1 MEGEAEE
8 QIVEQSLQHCL
19 MLEDQH
25 LQAIRSGNFLWWL
38 VVSPTKT
45 DPRQAF
51 RRLQKDYTGQPVRT
65 GYQPVNL
72 AQCLRSSASPVLD
85 GRRFSNRRWGR
96 RWRRWS
102 GNRLVGGRFCLGLIQ
117 NTVHLRLELAIHG
130 PRFPIEVLG
139 LGVRPDGFLSEKSF
153 PNFGG
158 RFAVVQRPSRPLPEV
173 SPVLPGKITQP
184 HRAALAP
191 PDAFRT
197 LPYAGQEFLQGG
209 GEHWPFYFRRT
220 PRL

>member
-1 MEGEAEE
+1 ML
-8 QIVEQSLQHCL
+8 VLQHEA
-19 MLEDQH
+19 MLQRLLH
-25 LQAIRSGNFLWWL
+25 YLLFRL
-38 VVSPTKT
+38 VVPVGAIGDDGPQT
-45 DPRQAF
+45 PQAEALLVGQTALF
-51 RRLQKDYTGQPVRT
+51 QANTGQPVRT

-72 AQCLRSSASPVLD
+72 AQCLRSSASSVLD